1 MSHLPEEDREN
12 EELLTVLGKRE
23 TQSVMIEAS
32 TQVNYSK
39 DRLVTGSI
47 NINKYR
53 HLFFEV
59 QLIYN
64 TMLVSGV

>member
-39 DRLVTGSI
+39 NRQVTGSI
-47 NINKYR
+47 NINQYP
-53 HLFFEV
+53 
-59 QLIYN
+59 Q
-64 TMLVSGV
+64 